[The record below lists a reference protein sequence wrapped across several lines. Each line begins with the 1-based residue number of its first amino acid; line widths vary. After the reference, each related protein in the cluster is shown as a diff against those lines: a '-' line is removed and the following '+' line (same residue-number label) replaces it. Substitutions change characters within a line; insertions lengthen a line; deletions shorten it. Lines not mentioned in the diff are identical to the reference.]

1 MKLHKLDN
9 MFKGWFI
16 GDFEPSL
23 FNADFEDGVKEYK
36 SGDKEQKHY
45 HKLAKE
51 FTVIISG
58 KVKMNDI
65 EYIKGDIIQI
75 DENESTDFECIED
88 TITVVVKTK
97 SIKNDKY
104 IND

>member
-1 MKLHKLDN
+1 
-9 MFKGWFI
+9 
-16 GDFEPSL
+16 
-23 FNADFEDGVKEYK
+23 
-36 SGDKEQKHY
+36 
-45 HKLAKE
+45 
-51 FTVIISG
+51 
-58 KVKMNDI
+58 MNDI